1 MPTYLYD
8 AGPEDRSTTSPSSR
22 SKLAGK
28 IYGIE
33 PGNDGN
39 RLILGM
45 IKDDKFGL
53 KGFELVES
61 SEQGMLAQ
69 VERARR
75 SARSRSSSSAG
86 SRIR

>member
-1 MPTYLYD
+1 
-8 AGPEDRSTTSPSSR
+8 
-22 SKLAGK
+22 
-28 IYGIE
+28 
-33 PGNDGN
+33 
-39 RLILGM
+39 M

-69 VERARR
+69 VERADE
-75 SARSRSSSSAG
+75 AQASRSSSSAG